1 MGRVDLPII
10 ALTAFA
16 RPQDREQSR
25 RAGMSGHLSKPLD
38 AQELLEVLV
47 DAVGSRGTTG
57 SSATA
62 SKPAPELRVPGQSL
76 AQSLEAFGGE
86 AGAYYRLVSRFL
98 AQQGSGLA
106 QARSS
111 FAVGDTEGASQRIH
125 SLGGMAGLL
134 QMGGLSLLAEAAESA
149 MRAGRS
155 DQLPDLFDQLQAAL
169 DALSAAM
176 QEFDATVV

>member
-1 MGRVDLPII
+1 M
-10 ALTAFA
+10 
-16 RPQDREQSR
+16 
-25 RAGMSGHLSKPLD
+25 
-38 AQELLEVLV
+38 
-47 DAVGSRGTTG
+47 
-57 SSATA
+57 
-62 SKPAPELRVPGQSL
+62 
-76 AQSLEAFGGE
+76 
-86 AGAYYRLVSRFL
+86 SRFL

-106 QARSS
+106 QARGS

-155 DQLPDLFDQLQAAL
+155 EQLPDIFDQLQAAL